1 MSPAEP
7 IEQLADRIRAGRS
20 FLLTSHTNPDG
31 DAIGSSIGFARA
43 LRALGKSTVVWSRDP
58 APADF
63 AELVAGEPFHF
74 GEAPPPGFPDR
85 FDTAIVLECPSLDR
99 TGLEEP
105 ISTLPMLNI
114 DHHLGNEGYGEIQW
128 VDPSAAS
135 VGELVFQLLQAL
147 GAEIDSRT
155 ATALYLTLVTDTGG
169 FRFSNT
175 TARAFETAGALARL
189 GASPET
195 VTRWLYESRP
205 LSAMRLLGEVL
216 PTIEVHAAG
225 RIATAWLHQDMW
237 ERSGA
242 APGDSEGLID
252 YPRSIAGV
260 EAVALF
266 RQLPDGN
273 HKVSLRSRGDLDV
286 EQIAR
291 RRGGGGHK
299 NAAGFSSEA
308 PRDTLFRETVQSL
321 IQHLE

>member
-1 MSPAEP
+1 MSTAAP
-7 IEQLADRIRAGRS
+7 IEQLAERIRKDRS

-43 LRALGKSTVVWSRDP
+43 LRALGKEALVWSRDP
-58 APADF
+58 VPGVLE
-63 AELVAGEPFHF
+63 ELVDGEPFHV
-74 GEAPPPGFPDR
+74 GEAPPDRFPER

-99 TGLEEP
+99 TGLEAV
-105 ISTLPMLNI
+105 LPALPLLNI

-128 VDPSAAS
+128 VDTTAAA
-135 VGELVFQLLQAL
+135 VGEMVFRLIRAL
-147 GAEIDSRT
+147 GAEIDART

-175 TARAFETAGALARL
+175 TAEAFETAGALVRL

-195 VTRWLYESRP
+195 VTRWLYESQP
-205 LSAMRLLGEVL
+205 LPAIRLLGEML
-216 PTIEVHAAG
+216 PTIEVHAEG
-225 RIATAWLHQDMW
+225 RVATAWLRGEMW

-252 YPRSIAGV
+252 YPRSISGV

-266 RQLPDGN
+266 RQLPDGG

-286 EQIAR
+286 EHIAR
-291 RRGGGGHK
+291 QRGGGGHK
-299 NAAGFSSEA
+299 NAAGFSSET
-308 PRDTLFRETVQSL
+308 PPETLFRETIQSL